1 MSWRGNLSK
10 LQSSYWG
17 ASGLSACTTFLLHL
31 HIITRNL
38 NLETWLFPSLLCWR
52 HTTLPLIPGCLTNI
66 SCWMKDHH
74 LQLNL
79 VKTELLVAPAI
90 PTLHYNFFIQLG
102 LSFITSSRSARNLRV
117 VIDDQLSFT
126 GHIART
132 AHCYLPYT
140 TLGGSAPSYR
150 SMLHN
155 SLSKLLFYPDWTIII
170 LSWQVF
176 QLALSTLCNWS
187 RMLQL
192 EWSWTSQKEAK
203 NLFLCSLPWLF
214 PAGGMTYLTQPELLS
229 P

>member
-1 MSWRGNLSK
+1 MAIPITVML
-10 LQSSYWG
+10 
-17 ASGLSACTTFLLHL
+17 TTHNSTSHSRLPDKHFLLD
-31 HIITRNL
+31 
-38 NLETWLFPSLLCWR
+38 EGPPPSTQPCEDR
-52 HTTLPLIPGCLTNI
+52 VACGPGHPNT
-66 SCWMKDHH
+66 S
-74 LQLNL
+74 LQLLYSAWL
-79 VKTELLVAPAI
+79 VI
-90 PTLHYNFFIQLG
+90 YNFIKVSQEPSGCDWWSVDFH
-102 LSFITSSRSARNLRV
+102 RP
-117 VIDDQLSFT
+117 